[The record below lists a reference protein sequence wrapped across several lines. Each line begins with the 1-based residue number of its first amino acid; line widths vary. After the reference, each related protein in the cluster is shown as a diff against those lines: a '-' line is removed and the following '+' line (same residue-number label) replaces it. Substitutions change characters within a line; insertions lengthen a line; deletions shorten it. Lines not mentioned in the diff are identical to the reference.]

1 MLGVRLVL
9 FSFKHNYLVYFN
21 LLLLD
26 HIFNHGEAKTKKK
39 VEKGVTF
46 SSSVFVLVCVRVRVH
61 VHVHVRMCVC
71 ECQYVSAAVCV

>member
-26 HIFNHGEAKTKKK
+26 HIFNHGEAKTKK

-46 SSSVFVLVCVRVRVH
+46 SSSVFVRVCVRVRVH
-61 VHVHVRMCVC
+61 VHVCMCV
-71 ECQYVSAAVCV
+71 